1 MYDDRIQITPIFADC
16 VTRYL
21 RYSRGNFSFPSDMLL
36 AIRYLLDPE
45 IRGHDLILQIL
56 QQNIIYISDTT
67 EIARTTL
74 WRKKKKK
81 KRKRRARKHSS

>member
-1 MYDDRIQITPIFADC
+1 MFADC

-21 RYSRGNFSFPSDMLL
+21 RGKLLSFTGCASI

-56 QQNIIYISDTT
+56 QRYKILF
-67 EIARTTL
+67 TL
-74 WRKKKKK
+74 GL
-81 KRKRRARKHSS
+81 H